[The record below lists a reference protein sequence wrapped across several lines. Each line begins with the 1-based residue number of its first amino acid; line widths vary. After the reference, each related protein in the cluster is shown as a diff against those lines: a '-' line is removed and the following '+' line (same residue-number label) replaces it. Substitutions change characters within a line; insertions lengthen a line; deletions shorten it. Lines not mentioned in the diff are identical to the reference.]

1 MEKNASLNQIYPIK
15 YRAIFIFLLLAAAS
29 LLIKGLF
36 MPILTFK
43 EMLWFKTTFSVFSG
57 IQNLWQQKQPI
68 LALIILIFS
77 IIFPTV
83 KLFALLGLWFVKL
96 PNQRRIVI
104 INRLELLGK
113 WSMLD
118 VFVVAVTVVTVKLGF
133 MIKAEPRIGIYIFAS
148 SILLTMLAMA
158 WLNRLVYRIEKSHA
172 SNEDKRSFMRK

>member
-1 MEKNASLNQIYPIK
+1 MDKNASLNQIYSIK
-15 YRAIFIFLLLAAAS
+15 YGVIFILS
-29 LLIKGLF
+29 LLVAAGLLITGLF
-36 MPILTFK
+36 MPVLTFK
-43 EMLWFKTTFSVFSG
+43 EMLCFKTTFSVLSG

-68 LALIILIFS
+68 LALIILLFS
-77 IIFPTV
+77 VIFPTV
-83 KLFALLGLWFVKL
+83 KLFALLGLWFVKV

-148 SILLTMLAMA
+148 SILLTMFVMA
-158 WLNRLVYRIEKSHA
+158 WLNRLVHQIEKSSV
-172 SNEDKRSFMRK
+172 SNEDKASHT